1 MKTINVILMSWFML
15 LLLPSCERA
24 KTTAEKLTGSTE
36 FLYKYQWNLTELAG
50 QPVLAT
56 KAPYITFVQGEVDRV
71 AGYTGCN
78 QFGGEVDLSNLNFV
92 KFSELNSTKMACVG
106 ENIEPAFLDI
116 FTRADAWSITID
128 ELSLFQGK
136 DLLAKFKGLPPE
148 TEKMESKGSPLNG
161 RWELRSVSG
170 TKLTYEALYPGQKPS
185 LAFNLPVMEVMG
197 STGCNSFTGAIAM
210 DTNHIEFINLVATEK
225 ACNGIGEPTFIN
237 AMKAVSTFTIVDSN
251 TLELMKA
258 DTALLR
264 FVRM

>member
-1 MKTINVILMSWFML
+1 MKTINGILTSL
-15 LLLPSCERA
+15 LLLLLLTACERA
-24 KTTAEKLTGSTE
+24 KTTAEKLSGSTE
-36 FLYKYQWNLTELAG
+36 FLYKYQWNLIELAG

-56 KAPYITFVQGEVDRV
+56 KAPYITFLQGEVDRV

-106 ENIEPAFLDI
+106 ENIEFEFLDI

-148 TEKMESKGSPLNG
+148 PEKMESKSSPLNG
-161 RWELRSVSG
+161 RWELRSVTG
-170 TKLTYEALYPGQKPS
+170 TKLTFEALYPGEKPS

-197 STGCNSFTGAIAM
+197 STGCNSFNGAISI
-210 DTNHIEFINLVATEK
+210 DSTRIEFINLVATEK
-225 ACNGIGEPTFIN
+225 ACNGIGEPTFIH
-237 AMKAVSTFTIVDSN
+237 AMKNVSAYSLLDSN
-251 TLELMKA
+251 TLALMKA
-258 DTALLR
+258 DTPLLR
-264 FVRM
+264 FVRL